1 MRIAGSVLA
10 LLLMLSAVTQVAG
23 ASEFEEVL
31 AAHFKAVQQHD
42 LAALE
47 QTLTPGPALE
57 LIFPN
62 GNRTTTRAEY
72 VAFHKDWFTSQA
84 WTMRFDP
91 VAHIDAGDVQIVT
104 VKTHYEDVDDGKPVM
119 SESWLT
125 LTFRKERGRWGLIHD
140 QNTRVKSS

>member
-1 MRIAGSVLA
+1 MRIAVSALA
-10 LLLMLSAVTQVAG
+10 LLLLLPAVPQLAS
-23 ASEFEEVL
+23 ASEFDDML

-47 QTLTPGPALE
+47 KTLTPGPALE

-72 VAFHKDWFTSQA
+72 VAFHKDWFTSKA

-104 VKTHYEDVDDGKPVM
+104 VKTHYEDVDNGKPVM